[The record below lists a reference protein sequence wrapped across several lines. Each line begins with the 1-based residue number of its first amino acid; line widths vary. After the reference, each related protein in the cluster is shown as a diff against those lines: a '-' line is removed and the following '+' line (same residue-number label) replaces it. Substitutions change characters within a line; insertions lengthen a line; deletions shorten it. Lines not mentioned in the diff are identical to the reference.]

1 MDEKV
6 FDLQGQIE
14 KWVLSLEDKVK
25 AFSVLG
31 DLLADLDGKVARTT
45 LLYLH
50 GNLDAKKIANEKIEM
65 LSAVTQQQQAD
76 YFELRAVR
84 IRVKIAEKIID
95 ACHTAISAIQ
105 SLLKMFSNMGYGGT
119 K

>member
-6 FDLQGQIE
+6 FDLQTQIE
-14 KWVLSLEDKVK
+14 KWVLSLENKVG

-31 DLLADLDGKVARTT
+31 DINADLDGKVAQTT

-50 GNLDAKKIANEKIEM
+50 ANPEAKKIAVDKIEM
-65 LSAVTQQQQAD
+65 LSAVTPQQQAD
-76 YFELRAVR
+76 YFELRSVR

-105 SLLKMFSNMGYGGT
+105 SMMKMFSGMGFGGP